1 MFHQNR
7 VNLGQLK
14 VNLNQNLDK
23 VLKNK
28 GLMGKRKSM
37 TSETM
42 TKNGKCSNDWKWEK
56 FKQPKFLVVFFVL
69 LFLGD
74 QKNFGRPINGEDQP
88 CHWLDDKKLI
98 NDSF

>member
-42 TKNGKCSNDWKWEK
+42 TKNGKCSND
-56 FKQPKFLVVFFVL
+56 
-69 LFLGD
+69 
-74 QKNFGRPINGEDQP
+74 
-88 CHWLDDKKLI
+88 
-98 NDSF
+98 